1 MSILGFALP
10 PDSGEKIALGNILL
24 YILSVKHKHYLN
36 IDLQTEITTLLSII
50 FFLQLLRESI
60 PESSL
65 SVPKL
70 GIKIGINNTQF
81 T

>member
-1 MSILGFALP
+1 MSVLGFALP
-10 PDSGEKIALGNILL
+10 PDSGEKIAL
-24 YILSVKHKHYLN
+24 
-36 IDLQTEITTLLSII
+36 EITTLLSII

-70 GIKIGINNTQF
+70 GENLTN
-81 T
+81 